1 MVHWAKEIVCIRTKE
16 LVCIRTK
23 GLVWKIGLLLSKM
36 GITDGKNIAVG
47 KMGKLF
53 LKIRIREDGQKSNC
67 YFSVLNPSVFLSSLS
82 FLFHV

>member
-1 MVHWAKEIVCIRTKE
+1 MHKD
-16 LVCIRTK
+16 K
-23 GLVWKIGLLLSKM
+23 GACLYKDKRACLENWLATFENGHNRQVKV
-36 GITDGKNIAVG
+36 GKNIAFG

-67 YFSVLNPSVFLSSLS
+67 YFSVLNASVFISSLS